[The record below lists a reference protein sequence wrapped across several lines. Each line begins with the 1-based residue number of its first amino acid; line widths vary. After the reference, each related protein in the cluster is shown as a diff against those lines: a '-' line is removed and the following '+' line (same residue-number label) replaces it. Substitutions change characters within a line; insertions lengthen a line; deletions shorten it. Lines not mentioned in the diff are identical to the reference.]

1 MTGRQ
6 TLRWEY
12 TSVAVDT
19 WLPLSTQGGVKEA
32 LMRLGSEGWEAVAVT
47 PPTPPSGMTEDPD
60 QSTYEILLKRRV
72 DD

>member
-32 LMRLGSEGWEAVAVT
+32 LMRFQLSGVGSFRIARSRETGR
-47 PPTPPSGMTEDPD
+47 PTRS
-60 QSTYEILLKRRV
+60 
-72 DD
+72 